1 MTINNLYER
10 ARNGDKSA
18 EAEMFKKLTDRF
30 WVFAHRRVWDKT
42 EAEELVQNAL
52 ATVAAEYCQTEVLS
66 SFSAWAHKVLE
77 NKFLAYIQARK
88 RRQGRSVSL
97 GSVDFIS
104 NNWIPDPTLKM
115 RLLNC
120 LKLVSRSNQRYARIL
135 NLHSLGFKRAEICEK
150 LGMTI
155 VQSYVVMSR
164 ARAMLKKCLDKE
176 EGNNE

>member
-10 ARNGDKSA
+10 ARTGDSLA
-18 EAEMFKKLTDRF
+18 EAEMFKKLADRF
-30 WVFAHRRVWDKT
+30 WAIAHHRVWDKE

-52 ATVAAEYCQTEVLS
+52 ATVISEYRQIEISS

-77 NKFLAYIQARK
+77 NKFLAYIQTR
-88 RRQGRSVSL
+88 RRQHGREISL
-97 GSVDFIS
+97 ESSKHIS
-104 NNWIPDPTLKM
+104 NDLMPDPVLKM

-120 LKLVSRSNQRYARIL
+120 LKQVSRANRRYARIL

-150 LGMTI
+150 LGMTM

-164 ARAMLKKCLDKE
+164 ARAMLKKCLDKG
-176 EGNNE
+176 EGNYE